1 MKVLITGTS
10 SGIGKETA
18 EYFLMHG
25 HEVIGI
31 DRRTTTIKD
40 SMYQHWV
47 ADVRNKDSL
56 PYYAD
61 IDILVNNAGTV
72 DPEESIDTNLR
83 GYINVTE
90 KYAFQKNIKAVV
102 NVCSLSARAGLENGY
117 YSASQGGRVAYSR
130 HLAMVL
136 GKKYGATVNCISP
149 GAVLTKL
156 EPDIYSNPTLVKAIA
171 EENIL
176 KKWIMPYEIAQ
187 WIYFIAVTNKSM
199 TGQDIL
205 IDAGEEAN
213 YNFISTEEK
222 A

>member
-10 SGIGKETA
+10 SGIGKATA
-18 EYFLMHG
+18 KLFLDMG
-25 HEVIGI
+25 HNVIGL
-31 DRRTTTIKD
+31 DRKTATIKD
-40 SMYQHWV
+40 SNYTHWIV
-47 ADVRNKDSL
+47 DVRDKNNL
-56 PYYAD
+56 PYYSD

-83 GYINVTE
+83 GYINITE
-90 KYAFQKNIKAVV
+90 KYAFQKHIKAVV

-130 HLAMVL
+130 HLAIYL
-136 GKKYGATVNCISP
+136 GRKYGATVNCISP
-149 GAVLTKL
+149 GAVFTNL
-156 EPDIYSNPTLVKAIA
+156 EPELYDNPKLMKAVA
-171 EENIL
+171 EENIF
-176 KKWIMPYEIAQ
+176 KKWIMPEEIAQ
-187 WIYFIAVTNKSM
+187 WIYFVSVINKSM

-213 YNFISTEEK
+213 YNFIEEEK

>member
-10 SGIGKETA
+10 SGIGEATA
-18 EYFLMHG
+18 RLFLDMG
-25 HEVIGI
+25 HKVIGI
-31 DRRTTTIKD
+31 DRKTATIKD
-40 SMYQHWV
+40 SNYTHWIV
-47 ADVRNKDSL
+47 DVRDKNNL
-56 PYYAD
+56 PYYSD

-83 GYINVTE
+83 GYINITE
-90 KYAFQKNIKAVV
+90 KYAFQKHIKAVV

-117 YSASQGGRVAYSR
+117 YSASQGGRVACSR

-149 GAVLTKL
+149 GAVFTNL
-156 EPDIYSNPTLVKAIA
+156 EPELYDNPKLMKAVA
-171 EENIL
+171 EENIF
-176 KKWIMPYEIAQ
+176 KKWIMPEEIAQ
-187 WIYFIAVTNKSM
+187 WIYFVSVINKSM

-213 YNFISTEEK
+213 YNFIEEVK
-222 A
+222 K

>member
-10 SGIGKETA
+10 SGIGEATA
-18 EYFLMHG
+18 KLFLEMG
-25 HEVIGI
+25 HNVIGI
-31 DRRTTTIKD
+31 DRKTATIKD
-40 SMYQHWV
+40 SNYTHWIV
-47 ADVRNKDSL
+47 DVRDKNNL
-56 PYYAD
+56 PYYSD

-83 GYINVTE
+83 GYINITE
-90 KYAFQKNIKAVV
+90 KYAFQKHIKAVV

-149 GAVLTKL
+149 GAVFTNL
-156 EPDIYSNPTLVKAIA
+156 EPELYDNPKLMKAVA
-171 EENIL
+171 EENIF
-176 KKWIMPYEIAQ
+176 KKWIMPEEIAQ
-187 WIYFIAVTNKSM
+187 WIYFVSVINKSM

-213 YNFISTEEK
+213 YNFIEEVK
-222 A
+222 K

>member
-31 DRRTTTIKD
+31 DRRTATIKD

-72 DPEESIDTNLR
+72 DPEESIDTNLK

-90 KYAFQKNIKAVV
+90 KYAFQSKIKAVV

-130 HLAMVL
+130 HLTMVL
-136 GKKYGATVNCISP
+136 GKRYGATVNCISP
-149 GAVLTKL
+149 GAVFTNL
-156 EPDIYSNPTLVKAIA
+156 EPGLYDNPKLMKAVA
-171 EENIL
+171 NENIL
-176 KKWIMPYEIAQ
+176 KKWILPQEIAQ
-187 WIYFIAVTNKSM
+187 WIYFVSSINRSM

-213 YNFISTEEK
+213 YNFIEEVK
-222 A
+222 K

>member
-10 SGIGKETA
+10 SGIGEATA
-18 EYFLMHG
+18 RLFLGMG
-25 HEVIGI
+25 HKVIGI
-31 DRRTTTIKD
+31 DRKTATIKD
-40 SMYQHWV
+40 SNYTHWIV
-47 ADVRNKDSL
+47 DVRDKNNL
-56 PYYAD
+56 PYYSD

-83 GYINVTE
+83 GYINITE
-90 KYAFQKNIKAVV
+90 KYAFQKHIKAVV

-130 HLAMVL
+130 HLAMEL

-149 GAVLTKL
+149 GAVFTNL
-156 EPDIYSNPTLVKAIA
+156 EPELYDNPKLMKAVA
-171 EENIL
+171 EENIF
-176 KKWIMPYEIAQ
+176 KKWIMPEEIAQ
-187 WIYFIAVTNKSM
+187 WIYFVSVINKSM

-213 YNFISTEEK
+213 YNFIEEVK
-222 A
+222 K

>member
-10 SGIGKETA
+10 SGIGEATA
-18 EYFLMHG
+18 RLFLDMG
-25 HEVIGI
+25 HKVIGI
-31 DRRTTTIKD
+31 DRKTATIKD
-40 SMYQHWV
+40 SNYTHWIV
-47 ADVRNKDSL
+47 DVRDKNNL
-56 PYYAD
+56 PYYSD

-83 GYINVTE
+83 GYINITE
-90 KYAFQKNIKAVV
+90 KYAFQKHIKAVV

-149 GAVLTKL
+149 GAVFTNL
-156 EPDIYSNPTLVKAIA
+156 EPELYDNPKLMKAVA
-171 EENIL
+171 EENIF
-176 KKWIMPYEIAQ
+176 KKWIMPEEIAQ
-187 WIYFIAVTNKSM
+187 WIYFVSVINKSM

-213 YNFISTEEK
+213 YNFIEEVK
-222 A
+222 K

>member
-10 SGIGKETA
+10 SGIGKATA
-18 EYFLMHG
+18 KLFLDMG
-25 HEVIGI
+25 HQVIGI
-31 DRRTTTIKD
+31 DRKTATIKD
-40 SMYQHWV
+40 SNYTHWIV
-47 ADVRNKDSL
+47 DVRDKNNL
-56 PYYAD
+56 PYYSD

-72 DPEESIDTNLR
+72 DPDESIDTNLR
-83 GYINVTE
+83 GYINITE
-90 KYAFQKNIKAVV
+90 KYAFQSKIKAVV

-149 GAVLTKL
+149 GAVFTNL
-156 EPDIYSNPTLVKAIA
+156 EPELYDNPKLMKAVA
-171 EENIL
+171 EENIF
-176 KKWIMPYEIAQ
+176 KKWIMPEEIAQ
-187 WIYFIAVTNKSM
+187 WIYFVSVINKSM

-213 YNFISTEEK
+213 YNFIEEGK